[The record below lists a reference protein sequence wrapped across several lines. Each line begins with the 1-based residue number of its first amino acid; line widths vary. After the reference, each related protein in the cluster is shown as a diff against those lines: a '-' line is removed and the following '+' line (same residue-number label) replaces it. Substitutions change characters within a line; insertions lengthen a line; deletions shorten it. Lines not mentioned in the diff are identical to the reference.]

1 MLSAFELQLLARTEL
16 ARFRCALGDEHLQD
30 AQALAYESGH
40 RGDRAT
46 DFVKR
51 EPILKSAFEVGQND
65 GLTDRLA
72 DTAANTIAF

>member
-1 MLSAFELQLLARTEL
+1 MLSAFDLQLLARTEL

-46 DFVKR
+46 DFVRR
-51 EPILKSAFEVGQND
+51 EPMLKAAFEAGQTD

-72 DTAANTIAF
+72 DQAASAIAF